1 MKGRVVTLNLLRM
14 LLRFVAGRFALQGDL
29 KQFYASIKL
38 IVEQWNLQRVLI
50 REDFD
55 PNNEVQEA
63 VIKTL
68 IWGIKCVSAQS
79 ECSIIKLA
87 EAVKEESPMLSN
99 FLLNSRFVDDLG
111 DRRRLRLSRSWQLM
125 QMSFSH
131 K

>member
-1 MKGRVVTLNLLRM
+1 M
-14 LLRFVAGRFALQGDL
+14 LLRFIVGRYALQGDL

-38 IVEQWNLQRVLI
+38 VVEQWNLQRVLI

-63 VIKTL
+63 IIKTL

-87 EAVKEESPMLSN
+87 EAVKDESPMLSN
-99 FLLNSRFVDDLG
+99 FLLNSR
-111 DRRRLRLSRSWQLM
+111 
-125 QMSFSH
+125 
-131 K
+131 